1 MATLHLDVEPGQ
13 FWFVQMKGYPPWPA
27 VICDDEMLPAS
38 LLSSRPVSAKNADG
52 RYRADFEEG
61 GKNVRD
67 RRYPVM
73 FLGTN
78 EL

>member
-1 MATLHLDVEPGQ
+1 
-13 FWFVQMKGYPPWPA
+13 MKGYAPWPA
-27 VICDDEMLPAS
+27 IICNEDILPLS
-38 LLSSRPVSAKNADG
+38 LLERRPVSAQRPDGTWRDDFAD
-52 RYRADFEEG
+52 G

>member
-1 MATLHLDVEPGQ
+1 MPALHLDVEPGSY
-13 FWFVQMKGYPPWPA
+13 WFVQMKGFPPWPA
-27 VICDDEMLPAS
+27 IVCDDNMLPAA
-38 LLSSRPVSAKNADG
+38 LLGRRPVSAKQVDG
-52 RYRADFEEG
+52 KYRADFAEG